1 MVIKARENSVGAWAF
16 LIGVILAIIIGLG
29 SASFLSF
36 ENLMRYNAQIYGI
49 LVILGL
55 IIGFSIKVAGKDS
68 QNFMIAGAILVI
80 VSKFGM
86 ESVIGSLIGIGIGD
100 VVASVFAALLS
111 LFAPATIIVALKSVF
126 SMAEI

>member
-1 MVIKARENSVGAWAF
+1 MVIKAHENSVGAWAF

-49 LVILGL
+49 LVVLGL
-55 IIGFSIKVAGKDS
+55 IIGFSVKVSGKDS

-86 ESVIGSLIGIGIGD
+86 ESVLGSLIGIGIGD